1 MNSMIRS
8 NTSMGPY
15 HNIWGLRGKILIIAE
30 KPKAARKIA
39 EALSLKFE
47 TMRFNNI
54 PYYVIK
60 KDDSTVIIASAVGH
74 LYTLHTNISGYPVF
88 EYTWTP
94 AFKTDPGR
102 KYVKSYY
109 DLLVSLFKTCN
120 YYINACDYDIEGS
133 VIGFLL
139 IKYLGDETRSYRAR
153 FSSLTPQE
161 LRDSFNK
168 LTSLDYNMIEAG
180 LCRHE
185 LDWLWGINISRA
197 LMNSIYKSTSRKIVL
212 SAGRVQT
219 PTLKYI
225 SEYEN
230 KRRLFIP
237 IPQYSIT
244 LVLEKNGE
252 QFNADYL
259 RNPVETEKEALII
272 KEKLEKSRYIIVRS
286 YSVNKQKYNPPPPF
300 NLSDLQEEASKIY
313 GFSPIKTQEIAEQ
326 LYLEALIS
334 YPRTNSQKLPPT
346 LNYHEIL
353 NKLTKISDYKKLISR
368 LLSETGGRLKPRE
381 GEKEDPAHPA
391 IYPTGVLPE
400 NLTREQWALYDLIV
414 RRFLATFAQV
424 AIVSQVKAELST
436 LDQAYVF
443 TTSGITV
450 ETPGW
455 FYYYPFHTPSSKVI
469 PTMRAGERVEIIKIN
484 VRESYSKPPARLK
497 KIDILR
503 WMEKVEI
510 GTESTRAL
518 IIEKLF
524 DRGYLKS
531 TRSGVE
537 ITDLGIGVVEVI
549 STFFPDLVSVE
560 LTRKFEILMND
571 IIKGRKR
578 REDVINEARS
588 VIKQL
593 IGLFNQNID
602 DVGLHLAKKLSLIDN
617 YKKCIVPTCRG
628 DEHSKGLCKIHYTA
642 YENILRIYEEWARR
656 KNITFEKY
664 LSEIR
669 DLRST
674 GAYVKEVIKHYFSLK
689 T

>member
-1 MNSMIRS
+1 MSMTTRS
-8 NTSMGPY
+8 DIHMKSNPG
-15 HNIWGLRGKILIIAE
+15 IWDLRGKILVLAE

-39 EALSLKFE
+39 EALSPRFE
-47 TMRFNNI
+47 IQKFNNI

-60 KDDSTVIIASAVGH
+60 RNDSTIIVASAVGH
-74 LYTLHTNISGYPVF
+74 LYTLHTNSPGYPVF
-88 EYTWTP
+88 EYIWIP
-94 AFKTDPGR
+94 AYKVDPDK
-102 KYVKSYY
+102 KYIKSYY

-139 IKYLGDETRSYRAR
+139 IKHLGDESRSYRAK

-161 LRDSFNK
+161 LRESFNR

-185 LDWLWGINISRA
+185 LDWIWGINISRA
-197 LMNSIYKSTSRKIVL
+197 LMNSVHKSTSKKMIL

-244 LVLEKNGE
+244 LVLRKNEK
-252 QFNADYL
+252 QFTADYS
-259 RNPVETEKEALII
+259 RNPVETKREALLI
-272 KEKLEKSRYIIVRS
+272 KEKLEKSKYLIVKS
-286 YSVNKQKYNPPPPF
+286 YSVNKQKYTPPPPF
-300 NLSDLQEEASKIY
+300 NLSDLQEEAARIY

-346 LNYHEIL
+346 LNYREIL
-353 NKLTKISDYKKLISR
+353 SKLAQIGNYKNLVSR
-368 LLSETGGRLKPRE
+368 LLSETHGVLKPVE

-391 IYPTGVLPE
+391 IYPTGVLPG
-400 NLTREQWALYDLIV
+400 NLTREQQALYDLIV
-414 RRFLATFAQV
+414 RRFLATFAQA
-424 AIVSQVKAELST
+424 AIISQVRAELST
-436 LDQAYVF
+436 PDYTYVF
-443 TTSGITV
+443 TSSGLNI
-450 ETPGW
+450 ETHGW
-455 FYYYPFHTPSSKVI
+455 LYYYPFHAPSSKVI
-469 PTMRAGERVEIIKIN
+469 PKMETGERVEIIKVR
-484 VRESYSKPPARLK
+484 VRESYTKPPAKLK

-531 TRSGVE
+531 TKSGVE
-537 ITDLGIGVVEVI
+537 ITDIGIGVVEVI
-549 STFFPDLVSVE
+549 SRFFPDLVSVE

-571 IIKGRKR
+571 IIKGKRR
-578 REDVINEARS
+578 REDVINEARG

-593 IGLFNQNID
+593 LGLFNQHIN
-602 DVGLHLAKKLSLIDN
+602 DVGLHLAKKLSLLNN
-617 YKKCIVPTCRG
+617 YKKCIIPTCRG
-628 DEHSKGLCKIHYTA
+628 DEHGRGLCKIHYDA
-642 YENILRIYEEWARR
+642 YENILKTYEEWSRR
-656 KNITFEKY
+656 KNIAFEEY
-664 LSEIR
+664 ISEIYN
-669 DLRST
+669 LRST
-674 GAYVKEVIKHYFSLK
+674 GAYVKDVIKHYVLTK
-689 T
+689 P